1 MKHRPEPDIIRLSNI
16 SENRFL
22 TGQTEF
28 GVENE
33 SSPQKTFSSL
43 LFSSLLFSSLLF
55 SSLLFSSAAR
65 AAGEGSGRGPYVQ
78 ADLAYAYEHITHDYP
93 EPAGAKKG
101 KISTVSDYFRNIRT
115 HSIHPRV
122 SVGYDFGGWRIA
134 ADYARYRKWND
145 SKYSVSIKELKE
157 NKGENINV
165 AQYLKTENQEN
176 GSFHAVSSLGLS
188 AVYDFKLN
196 DKFKPY
202 IGARVAYG
210 HIRHQ
215 HRSVEQET
223 TIVTTYLQSGK
234 PSPIIRGPTP
244 KPAHQESNSIRRVG
258 LGVIAGVGFDI
269 TPNLT
274 LDAGY
279 RYHNWGRLENTR
291 FKTHEASLGVRYR
304 F

>member
-1 MKHRPEPDIIRLSNI
+1 MNPARKKPSLL
-16 SENRFL
+16 F
-22 TGQTEF
+22 
-28 GVENE
+28 
-33 SSPQKTFSSL
+33 SSLLFSSL

-55 SSLLFSSAAR
+55 SSLLFSSAAQ
-65 AAGEGSGRGPYVQ
+65 AASEGNGRGPYVQ
-78 ADLAYAYEHITHDYP
+78 ADLAYAAERITHDYP
-93 EPAGAKKG
+93 EPTGAKKAQL
-101 KISTVSDYFRNIRT
+101 STVSDYFRNIRT

-134 ADYARYRKWND
+134 ADYARYRKWNN
-145 SKYSVSIKELKE
+145 SKYSVSIKELKSKSKRE
-157 NKGENINV
+157 
-165 AQYLKTENQEN
+165 LKTVNQEN
-176 GSFHAVSSLGLS
+176 GTFHAVSSLGLS

-210 HIRHQ
+210 HVRH
-215 HRSVEQET
+215 SISTKKT
-223 TIVTTYLQSGK
+223 TEFLTTASTPDAVSGAYK
-234 PSPIIRGPTP
+234 VSRTP
-244 KPAHQESNSIRRVG
+244 GAHQESNSIRRVG

>member
-1 MKHRPEPDIIRLSNI
+1 MNPARKKP
-16 SENRFL
+16 
-22 TGQTEF
+22 
-28 GVENE
+28 
-33 SSPQKTFSSL
+33 
-43 LFSSLLFSSLLF
+43 SLLFSSLLF

-65 AAGEGSGRGPYVQ
+65 AASEDGGRGPYVQ

-93 EPAGAKKG
+93 KPTDPSKG

-134 ADYARYRKWND
+134 ADYARYRKWNN
-145 SKYSVSIKELKE
+145 SKYSVSIKELKNN
-157 NKGENINV
+157 NKK
-165 AQYLKTENQEN
+165 KTENQEN

-210 HIRHQ
+210 HVRHSIDSTKKITAGAGGAGSPV
-215 HRSVEQET
+215 R
-223 TIVTTYLQSGK
+223 
-234 PSPIIRGPTP
+234 PSYKSTQD
-244 KPAHQESNSIRRVG
+244 AHHQSNSIRRVG

-269 TPNLT
+269 TPKLT
-274 LDAGY
+274 LDTGY

>member
-1 MKHRPEPDIIRLSNI
+1 M
-16 SENRFL
+16 
-22 TGQTEF
+22 
-28 GVENE
+28 
-33 SSPQKTFSSL
+33 
-43 LFSSLLFSSLLF
+43 
-55 SSLLFSSAAR
+55 
-65 AAGEGSGRGPYVQ
+65 Q

-93 EPAGAKKG
+93 EPTAPNKN

-115 HSIHPRV
+115 RSVHPRV
-122 SVGYDFGGWRIA
+122 SVGYDFGSWRIA

-145 SKYSVSIKELKE
+145 NKYSVNTKKMREKNSNGK
-157 NKGENINV
+157 NV
-165 AQYLKTENQEN
+165 AEYLKAENQEN
-176 GSFHAVSSLGLS
+176 GTFHAVSSLGLS

-202 IGARVAYG
+202 IGARVSYG
-210 HIRHQ
+210 HVRH
-215 HRSVEQET
+215 SIDSTKKTIKVT
-223 TIVTTYLQSGK
+223 TVPSTAPNGAVTTYN
-234 PSPIIRGPTP
+234 TDP
-244 KPAHQESNSIRRVG
+244 KTQNDYQSNSIRRVG
-258 LGVIAGVGFDI
+258 LGVIAGIGFDI

>member
-1 MKHRPEPDIIRLSNI
+1 
-16 SENRFL
+16 
-22 TGQTEF
+22 
-28 GVENE
+28 
-33 SSPQKTFSSL
+33 
-43 LFSSLLFSSLLF
+43 
-55 SSLLFSSAAR
+55 
-65 AAGEGSGRGPYVQ
+65 
-78 ADLAYAYEHITHDYP
+78 LAYAAERITHDYP
-93 EPAGAKKG
+93 EPTGAKKG
-101 KISTVSDYFRNIRT
+101 TTISTVSDYFRNIRT

-134 ADYARYRKWND
+134 ADYARYRKWNN
-145 SKYSVSIKELKE
+145 SKYSVSIKELKNN
-157 NKGENINV
+157 NKKKK
-165 AQYLKTENQEN
+165 KTENQEN

-210 HIRHQ
+210 HVRH
-215 HRSVEQET
+215 SISTKKT
-223 TIVTTYLQSGK
+223 TEFLTTAG
-234 PSPIIRGPTP
+234 SPGVVPGGYKVSTTP
-244 KPAHQESNSIRRVG
+244 GAHQESNSIRRVG